1 MNKPLFSVLQTTG
14 FGGQVWIRWAL
25 AHVFIQSKGLGFGI
39 SGAGECPEP
48 GSGPPEGVSLWGH
61 GSFPPGV
68 RSFPSPCDAP
78 HSQYLSLVT
87 SPWRPAPHL
96 PAGLLA
102 SLSHPH
108 LQMPH
113 SLCSFWHGCLFTS
126 LGPFPSLPILSFS
139 SCFPRNLPC
148 PGPMGCPRCPQ
159 SPAPGCGASVQP
171 PNLQHRARHTVMR
184 I

>member
-1 MNKPLFSVLQTTG
+1 MMGKQTTAPRLAACFCNQDPLPPARSALCVCPPPPSPAPSSWHTCMNKPLFSVLQTSG

-25 AHVFIQSKGLGFGI
+25 AHVFIQSKGLGFGF
-39 SGAGECPEP
+39 P
-48 GSGPPEGVSLWGH
+48 GQGSVQSLGQGPQKVSACGDM
-61 GSFPPGV
+61 G
-68 RSFPSPCDAP
+68 PSPCDAP

-113 SLCSFWHGCLFTS
+113 SLCSF
-126 LGPFPSLPILSFS
+126 
-139 SCFPRNLPC
+139 
-148 PGPMGCPRCPQ
+148 
-159 SPAPGCGASVQP
+159 
-171 PNLQHRARHTVMR
+171 
-184 I
+184 